1 VGIVRRFW
9 VEIVASAA
17 AALVMIAILTKLP
30 IPRSA
35 PPATAASPLG
45 ALDGLGRYSIDTATI
60 GRRTIVLHWHPQP
73 KLAPARGESIAFSG
87 WAVDPVT
94 RAPASAVVAVVD
106 GGPSYTAVTGIRRS
120 DVAAALGASAYAPS
134 GFAVTIPGCRLGP
147 GRHTIAFR
155 FVASDGRGYYRSGD
169 FVDLDVQPS
178 PAVRAPAVAY
188 AVDTLEPALANPGGH
203 RMTGWLVD
211 AGRCRAAAGMRV
223 TVDEYPVATARY
235 GLSRPD
241 VAAAYGVPA
250 YAASG
255 FLAVWN
261 DAGLARGQHTLR
273 MSARLS
279 TGLDVDAGYVMRF
292 VRR

>member
-17 AALVMIAILTKLP
+17 AVLVMIAILTRLP

-35 PPATAASPLG
+35 PPAPAAS
-45 ALDGLGRYSIDTATI
+45 ALAALEGTGRYSIDTATI
-60 GRRTIVLHWHPQP
+60 GRKTVVLHWPPQP
-73 KLAPARGESIAFSG
+73 KLAPARGEAVAFSG
-87 WAVDPVT
+87 WAVDTVT

-120 DVAAALGASAYAPS
+120 DVAEALGVAAFAPS
-134 GFAVTIPGCRLGP
+134 GFAVTIPGCALSP
-147 GRHTIAFR
+147 GRHTIVFR
-155 FVASDGRGYYRSGD
+155 FVASDGRGYYRSSD
-169 FVDLDVQPS
+169 FVDIDVQS
-178 PAVRAPAVAY
+178 TPAAQVPAVAY
-188 AVDTLEPALANPGGH
+188 AVDTLEPALADPGGH

-211 AGRCRAAAGMRV
+211 AGRCRAARAVGV
-223 TVDEYPVATARY
+223 AVDGQPVATARY

-241 VAAAYGVPA
+241 VAAAYGVAA
-250 YAASG
+250 YAPSG
-255 FLAVWN
+255 FSAVWN

-273 MSARLS
+273 LSARLS
-279 TGLDVDAGYVMRF
+279 TGRDVDAGYVVRF

>member
-9 VEIVASAA
+9 VEIVASAV
-17 AALVMIAILTKLP
+17 AALVMIGILTRLP

-35 PPATAASPLG
+35 PPATAASPLA
-45 ALDGLGRYSIDTATI
+45 ALDGLGRYSIDAATI
-60 GRRTIVLHWHPQP
+60 GRKTVVLHWHPQP
-73 KLAPARGESIAFSG
+73 RLALSRGEAIAFSG

-120 DVAAALGASAYAPS
+120 DVAAALGAAAFAAS
-134 GFAVTIPGCRLGP
+134 GFAVMIPGCALEP

-169 FVDLDVQPS
+169 FVDLDVQS
-178 PAVRAPAVAY
+178 TPARVAAVAY
-188 AVDTLEPALANPGGH
+188 AVDTLEPPLANPGDH

-211 AGRCRAAAGMRV
+211 AGRCRAAAGVRV
-223 TVDEYPVATARY
+223 AVDGHPVATARY

-241 VAAAYGVPA
+241 VAATYGVPA
-250 YAASG
+250 YAQSG
-255 FLAVWN
+255 FSAVWN
-261 DAGLARGQHTLR
+261 DAGLPRGRHTLR
-273 MSARLS
+273 LSAQLS
-279 TGLDVDAGYVMRF
+279 TGGDVNAGDVMRF
-292 VRR
+292 VRH